1 MNEEN
6 VAGLTSRRILIFWLP
21 LAMTWLLMAIEQPYL
36 TAVIARLPQAK
47 FNLAAFGVAYAF
59 ALIAEAPV
67 IMLMSASTALV
78 TDRDSFQ
85 RMRRFTFMLN
95 AGVTAL
101 LLLVLIPGVFNFVMG
116 DLIGLTASVRDL
128 VAPALLVMVPWP
140 AAIGYRR
147 FHQGIL
153 IRGDRT
159 RRVAYGTVIR
169 LVAMSFTALALFR
182 LRWNGALVG
191 SAALSVGVMAEAAVS
206 HWMARSLIRDLQSG
220 TVKGAVTLAYR
231 DIIRFYVPLA
241 MTSLLALGVHPM
253 GTFFLGRSRFPIES
267 LAVLPVVNSLVFLFR
282 AMGLSFQEVLIALEA
297 ERRRNHRHLARFAM
311 ILGGAVTLGLALF
324 AFTPLGRVWFES
336 VAGLSPDLAR
346 FAYIPLRIL
355 VILPALSVWMSFQ
368 RGSLVTAR
376 DTTPITMATGVEI
389 AIILLVLGLAVG
401 PGNMIGVTAA
411 AMAFIAGRLVAN
423 FLLLPR
429 QVRAVRRL
437 EE

>member
-1 MNEEN
+1 MSEKS
-6 VAGLTSRRILIFWLP
+6 LPDLSTRRILIFWLP

-78 TDRDSFQ
+78 TDGASFQ

-116 DLIGLTASVRDL
+116 DLIGLTGPVREL
-128 VAPALLVMVPWP
+128 VAPALLVMAPWP

-169 LVAMSFTALALFR
+169 LVTMSLTALVLFR

-191 SAALSVGVMAEAAVS
+191 AAALSAGVVAEAAVS
-206 HWMARSLIRDLQSG
+206 HGMARSLIRDLQSG
-220 TVKGAVTLAYR
+220 RSEKAVLAYGE
-231 DIIRFYVPLA
+231 ILKFYIPLA
-241 MTSLLALGVHPM
+241 MTSLLALGVHPLV
-253 GTFFLGRSRFPIES
+253 TFFLGRSRFPIES

-297 ERRRNHRHLARFAM
+297 ERLRNHRRLARFAT
-311 ILGGAVTLGLALF
+311 ILAGAVTLGLALF
-324 AFTPLGRVWFES
+324 AFTPLGRVWFET

-376 DTTPITMATGVEI
+376 DTTPITLATGVEI
-389 AIILLVLGLAVG
+389 GIILLVLGLAVG

-411 AMAFIAGRLVAN
+411 AIAFITGRLVAN

-429 QVRAVRRL
+429 QVRAVARL